1 METFKLILS
10 IAAGALPF
18 IITTLTYMIKFV
30 KNKKAKKIL
39 NGVLSVTEQL
49 QPLIVQAEKFTH
61 YSGEEKKQYVL
72 TRVRQFAMENN
83 LRFDETAVSEEIDE
97 LVATT
102 KRVNAREKD
111 KLAEEKAAAPDSE
124 TLAVSSA
131 ANVL

>member
-18 IITTLTYMIKFV
+18 IITPLTYMIKFI
-30 KNKKAKKIL
+30 KNKNAKKVL

-49 QPLIVQAEKFTH
+49 QPLIIRAEKFTH

-83 LRFDETAVSEEIDE
+83 LPFDEIAISREIDE
-97 LVATT
+97 LVTTT

-111 KLAEEKAAAPDSE
+111 KLMEEKAVTADSA
-124 TLAVSSA
+124 TPAVPEVV
-131 ANVL
+131 NVL